1 MLDEGPSLVV
11 LAGPNGAG
19 KSTTAPSL
27 LRGTLGVMEFVNA
40 DVIACG
46 LSGFQPEAAAL
57 AAGRVMLSRM
67 RQLARERVS
76 FAFETTLAN
85 RLLAKWIT
93 GLVREGY
100 RFNLVFVWLPS
111 SEFAMARVAQRV
123 RAGGHVVPGEVIR
136 RRYEAGLRNF
146 FDLYQPLAS
155 RWWLYDNSGAM
166 PRPVA
171 SGEKR
176 KVTRAEDAEL
186 WQKIS
191 RGRQHE
197 GHRCEPH

>member
-1 MLDEGPSLVV
+1 MRKPLRADSGKPSVVV

-27 LRGTLGVMEFVNA
+27 LRGALGVAEFVNA
-40 DVIACG
+40 DVIARG
-46 LSGFQPEAAAL
+46 LSGFQPDGAAL
-57 AAGRVMLSRM
+57 AAGRVMLSRI
-67 RQLARERVS
+67 RQLARERTS

-111 SEFAMARVAQRV
+111 SDFAVARVAQRV
-123 RAGGHVVPGEVIR
+123 RTGGHAVPEEVIR
-136 RRYEAGLRNF
+136 RRYETGLRNF
-146 FDLYQPLAS
+146 FGLYQPIAS
-155 RWWLYDNSGAM
+155 RWWLYDNSGAT
-166 PRPVA
+166 PRLVA

-176 KVTRAEDAEL
+176 KVTRIEDGEL

-191 RGRQHE
+191 RGYSPQ
-197 GHRCEPH
+197 G

>member
-11 LAGPNGAG
+11 LAGANGAG

-27 LRGTLGVMEFVNA
+27 LQGTLGVAEFVNA
-40 DVIACG
+40 DVIARG

-111 SEFAMARVAQRV
+111 SDFAVARVAQRV
-123 RAGGHVVPGEVIR
+123 RTGGHAVPEEVIR
-136 RRYEAGLRNF
+136 RRYETGLRNF
-146 FDLYQPLAS
+146 FGLYQPIAS
-155 RWWLYDNSGAM
+155 RWWLYDNSGAT
-166 PRPVA
+166 PRLVA

-176 KVTRAEDAEL
+176 KVTRIEDAGL

-191 RGRQHE
+191 RGYSPQ
-197 GHRCEPH
+197 G

>member
-1 MLDEGPSLVV
+1 MLEEGPSLVV

-27 LRGTLGVMEFVNA
+27 LQGTLGVAEFVNA
-40 DVIACG
+40 DVIARG

-67 RQLARERVS
+67 RQLASERVS

-85 RLLAKWIT
+85 RLLAKWIRR
-93 GLVREGY
+93 LVHEGY
-100 RFNLVFVWLPS
+100 RFHLVFLWLPS
-111 SEFAMARVAQRV
+111 SDFAVARVAQRV
-123 RAGGHVVPGEVIR
+123 RTGGHAVPEEVIR
-136 RRYEAGLRNF
+136 RRYETGLRNF
-146 FDLYQPLAS
+146 FGLYQPIAS
-155 RWWLYDNSGAM
+155 RWWLYDNSGAT
-166 PRPVA
+166 PRLVA

-176 KVTRAEDAEL
+176 KVTRIEDGEL

-191 RGRQHE
+191 RGYLPQ
-197 GHRCEPH
+197 G

>member
-1 MLDEGPSLVV
+1 MRKPLRADSAAPSVVV

-27 LRGTLGVMEFVNA
+27 LRGVLGVTEFVNA
-40 DVIACG
+40 DVIARG
-46 LSGFQPEAAAL
+46 LSGFQPEGAAL
-57 AAGRVMLSRM
+57 AAGRVMLSRI
-67 RQLARERVS
+67 RQLARERAS

-111 SEFAMARVAQRV
+111 SDFAVARVAQRV
-123 RAGGHVVPGEVIR
+123 RTGGHAVPEEVIR

-146 FDLYQPLAS
+146 FGLYQPIAS
-155 RWWLYDNSGAM
+155 RWWLYDNSGAT
-166 PRPVA
+166 PRLVA

-176 KVTRAEDAEL
+176 KVTRTEDGEL

-191 RGRQHE
+191 RRYSPQG
-197 GHRCEPH
+197 